1 MNRNFQSK
9 FARFAANRNVSVSWI
24 SIFQSEVKCSFEF
37 CYVWKVFKYS
47 TFFLQLYNQAM
58 PNQFMGNQMMPS
70 KYSQP
75 NSNQMMGNPMMPVAG
90 GSVSLFIFLVH
101 SCCAVQSNV
110 VLTIFVVYKI
120 YTSWNKGNATTTTTE
135 KLCCNIDPLLRWTF
149 TECKFFI
156 VYHFYTTL
164 NVILLLTYILILL
177 SGWKWR

>member
-1 MNRNFQSK
+1 
-9 FARFAANRNVSVSWI
+9 
-24 SIFQSEVKCSFEF
+24 
-37 CYVWKVFKYS
+37 
-47 TFFLQLYNQAM
+47 M

-120 YTSWNKGNATTTTTE
+120 YTS
-135 KLCCNIDPLLRWTF
+135 
-149 TECKFFI
+149 
-156 VYHFYTTL
+156 
-164 NVILLLTYILILL
+164 
-177 SGWKWR
+177 